1 MNRTVF
7 LCLTTI
13 LLFVCGGCSSKVS
26 NSTPE
31 EEVKWETND
40 LCAVVFLGYGSDFS
54 SFSQTEN
61 FEANCKRFPSLEKMS
76 EFAVETEGDEVF
88 YIIPRYADA
97 TIAVHQYN
105 FDIEK
110 ERETIGKKF
119 YQGGF
124 EPILLR
130 CNFSDLHPNTLVT
143 VTGNGENVEFN
154 PRNNGSS
161 EKGVQYIESQDI
173 VEKELYPTSLPDE
186 YTYKGNAGNIR
197 AKVSNGKVFLYY
209 DRKEVASIL
218 AETDFVLEKSYSV
231 EGLNG
236 KCKGVFIGDVGQDY
250 NPVLACLLEDGSV
263 EVLALYDAI
272 RSFDFR
278 TSGRLPEH
286 VNIVSVVS
294 GGVSFDEE
302 GGGYGT
308 LFTIDAGGYKKE
320 IDFCTQHG
328 RYVHYSI
335 PVTGDEDAERMCYIL
350 TLSFDWKF
358 SYMSGY
364 TNSEAVEYFVGRC
377 WKTNEKYT
385 NNEYLVAYN
394 YEVKEADRSEMTG
407 IAPDKTVRTGAFKAK
422 TTGDRNQYLHV
433 SCQKGLRF
441 HPGNMGTEAV
451 FNVER

>member
-1 MNRTVF
+1 MNRIVF

-26 NSTPE
+26 NSTQE

-40 LCAVVFLGYGSDFS
+40 LCAVVFLGYGNDFS

-61 FEANCKRFPSLEKMS
+61 FEANCKRFPSLEKIT

-130 CNFSDLHPNTLVT
+130 CNLSDLHPNTLVT

-173 VEKELYPTSLPDE
+173 VEKELYPTSLPEE

-197 AKVSNGKVFLYY
+197 AKVNNGKVLLYY

-218 AETDFVLEKSYSV
+218 RETDFALEKSYSV
-231 EGLNG
+231 QGLSG

-250 NPVLACLLEDGSV
+250 NPVLACLLEDGNV

-272 RSFDFR
+272 RTFDFK

-320 IDFCTQHG
+320 IDFNVSHNG
-328 RYVHYSI
+328 NYIHH
-335 PVTGDEDAERMCYIL
+335 EDVEDGTACYIVR
-350 TLSFDWKF
+350 LSFDWKITF
-358 SYMSGY
+358 ISGY
-364 TNSEAVEYFVGRC
+364 VDSEAIEHFEGKFWIENEKFVG
-377 WKTNEKYT
+377 
-385 NNEYLVAYN
+385 NNYVATYA
-394 YEVKEADRSEMTG
+394 YEMKEADRSEMTG
-407 IAPDKTVRTGAFKAK
+407 IPPSKTVHKGTFKMQSNDDLGRYCDI
-422 TTGDRNQYLHV
+422 TCT
-433 SCQKGLRF
+433 KGLRF
-441 HPGNMGTEAV
+441 YPDALGTKVTFKKEITD
-451 FNVER
+451 F